1 MLSVPVS
8 WSFIKRLCVSGM
20 KNNPVFI
27 KDNLTCFI
35 VSCQIWRPRSSSTT
49 RPFLCA
55 YGDFRVLLSDSE
67 STTPFLYTSASCCCN
82 GSFCNFFRNMA
93 NAFRSESG
101 NTKPS
106 EALAHIQ
113 GNLQLKPHHSGPGMA
128 QQSRNSPIS
137 LLASPRKRRFS
148 SYWPGPLKIGRP
160 ESIYFESIKN
170 RIPEDE
176 L

>member
-1 MLSVPVS
+1 MNSRSSSRLLLVLSVLVS
-8 WSFIKRLCVSGM
+8 RSFIRRLCVSVM

-82 GSFCNFFRNMA
+82 GSFCNFFRYMA
-93 NAFRSESG
+93 NAFRNESD

-106 EALAHIQ
+106 EYQDSDRLLSTRGGRQAFLCWAI
-113 GNLQLKPHHSGPGMA
+113 P
-128 QQSRNSPIS
+128 QSAETGRV
-137 LLASPRKRRFS
+137 RR
-148 SYWPGPLKIGRP
+148 
-160 ESIYFESIKN
+160 
-170 RIPEDE
+170 
-176 L
+176 